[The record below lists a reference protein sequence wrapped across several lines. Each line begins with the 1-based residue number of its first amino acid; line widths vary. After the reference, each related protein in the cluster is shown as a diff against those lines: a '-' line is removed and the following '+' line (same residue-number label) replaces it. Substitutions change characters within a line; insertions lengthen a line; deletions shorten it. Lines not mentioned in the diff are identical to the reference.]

1 MDEPTLT
8 PEQEEELADEIRREH
23 ALEKEIQPVGYV
35 PATKAEYA
43 LQELA
48 SRGLDP
54 TNIEQFNR
62 RLDELTRHHMITV
75 QEQQE
80 LLAKQKAA
88 YDEIVDWLKTNRPMR
103 YFVPNAAQEKALEP
117 LKNIDVD
124 DAEIITILF
133 AAANMTGKT
142 TINAALLGG
151 MIFGRKELSPFFK
164 DYKIFEK
171 FEKIRAKERRRLK
184 FRLLTHAAAMEDGG
198 LMMEEIAKWWPKGLY
213 KWEKNHKSYNS
224 ICKCWNEKGDE
235 LAIVQVR
242 TQDQPKVAHAGDT
255 LDGIVADEPFP
266 KHLWSENK
274 ARLRQKMGGVFM
286 MGLSPLDDA
295 GWMLDILVPDPRIH
309 FVNAEIWDNCEDHH
323 PNPAMWSS
331 GEVGKGKVLTRGHLR
346 RKVIEDHIATWQAE
360 GPEIADARARGLFT
374 HLAGAVFKEFDRNV
388 HVIQPFPIPSHWP
401 VYCTIDP
408 HDGKPDFVTWAAQD
422 PMGNFYFFAEHP
434 AMKWTE
440 AKGGS
445 SFQQT
450 SNAIRSMEEKFRR
463 QVIYRQ
469 GDPKRLESPVAAT
482 NTTTSKRKEFAKE
495 GIHFSLADNNVQV
508 GTSRVRSMLLFDR
521 SNPLSKPKFFIFDTN
536 PYTGAP
542 NTNMIMCMSQLTYKK
557 GYDSTSSDRDL
568 GTMIQELWK
577 DPFDCIRYTI
587 MSAKPFVSVESMRR
601 KIAEAPRAI
610 IDRAARSWMT

>member
-1 MDEPTLT
+1 MDEPELT
-8 PEQEEELADEIRREH
+8 PEQEEALADEIRREH
-23 ALEKEIQPVGYV
+23 ALEKEIQPVGYI
-35 PATKAEYA
+35 PATEAEST

-48 SRGLDP
+48 NRGLDP
-54 TNIEQFNR
+54 TNIERFNQQLAELAR
-62 RLDELTRHHMITV
+62 HNRISWDEHQRL
-75 QEQQE
+75 QAQQ
-80 LLAKQKAA
+80 KQA
-88 YDEIVDWLKTNRPMR
+88 YDEIVDFLKTNRPMR

-117 LKNIDVD
+117 LKNLDPD
-124 DAEIITILF
+124 EAEIITILF

-142 TINAALLGG
+142 TINAVLLGG
-151 MIFGRKELSPFFK
+151 CIYGRKELSPFFK

-224 ICKCWNEKGDE
+224 ICKCWNEKGEE
-235 LAIVQVR
+235 LAVVQVR

-274 ARLRQKMGGVFM
+274 ARIRQKMGGFIM

-295 GWMLDILVPDPRIH
+295 GWMLDLLVPDPMVN
-309 FVNAEIWDNCEDHH
+309 FVNAEIWDNCEDWH
-323 PNPAMWSS
+323 PDPRMWSG

-346 RKVIEDHIATWQAE
+346 KRVIQSHVDSWERE

-374 HLAGAVFKEFDRNV
+374 HLAGAVFKEFDRSA
-388 HVIQPFPIPSHWP
+388 HVIQAFPIPSHWP

-408 HDGKPDFVTWAAQD
+408 HDAKPDFVVWATRD
-422 PMGNFYFFAEHP
+422 PDGTFYFFAEHP
-434 AMKWTE
+434 AVKWNE

-450 SNAIRSMEEKFRR
+450 ATAIRTMEDKFRR
-463 QVIYRQ
+463 QVLYRQ

-495 GIHFSLADNNVQV
+495 GINFNLADNNVQV
-508 GTSRVRSMLLFDR
+508 GTARVRSMLLFDR
-521 SNPLSKPKFFIFDTN
+521 SNPLSKPKFYIFDTN
-536 PYTGAP
+536 PYTGLP
-542 NTNMIMCMSQLTYKK
+542 NTNMILCMSQLAYKK
-557 GYDSTSSDRDL
+557 GYSDTSSDRDL
-568 GTMIQELWK
+568 GSMIQETWK
-577 DPFDCIRYTI
+577 DPFDCIRYTV
-587 MSAKPFVSVESMRR
+587 MAAKPFVSVDSMRR
-601 KIAEAPRAI
+601 KVVEAPREFI
-610 IDRAARSWMT
+610 NRAARSWMT